1 MNIYLKQFKKMEDI
15 PMNNIKPKE
24 RSERVSSTIYLL
36 IQLFLI
42 IIKYNRLQTEIVIT

>member
-1 MNIYLKQFKKMEDI
+1 MDKNE
-15 PMNNIKPKE
+15 MNNIKPKE